1 MKLLAATII
10 FSTVFV
16 TVEAKGTRNGEMFQN
31 YKPQELLGLDLDLP
45 PVQQQLRQAEDWTA
59 ALKYVASKG
68 TDRSLQE
75 EGEEEDDDDDD
86 DDTTPPQPYLPDKFT
101 FTGDI
106 TQSGTGR

>member
-59 ALKYVASKG
+59 ALEYVARKG

-75 EGEEEDDDDDD
+75 EGEEEEDD

>member
-10 FSTVFV
+10 FSAVFV
-16 TVEAKGTRNGEMFQN
+16 TVEAKGTRNGEMLQN

-45 PVQQQLRQAEDWTA
+45 PVQQQLRLAEDWTA

-75 EGEEEDDDDDD
+75 EGEEDN
-86 DDTTPPQPYLPDKFT
+86 DDTTPQPYLPNKFT

-106 TQSGTGR
+106 TQSGLGK

>member
-10 FSTVFV
+10 FPTVFV
-16 TVEAKGTRNGEMFQN
+16 AVEAKGTRNGEMFQN

-59 ALKYVASKG
+59 ALEYVASKG

-75 EGEEEDDDDDD
+75 EEDDD

>member
-10 FSTVFV
+10 FSAVFV
-16 TVEAKGTRNGEMFQN
+16 TVEAKGTRNGEMLQN
-31 YKPQELLGLDLDLP
+31 YKPQELLGLNLDLP

-75 EGEEEDDDDDD
+75 KGEEDD
-86 DDTTPPQPYLPDKFT
+86 DDTTPPQPYLPNKFT

-106 TQSGTGR
+106 TQSGLGK

>member
-10 FSTVFV
+10 FSAVFV
-16 TVEAKGTRNGEMFQN
+16 TVEAKGTRNGEMLQN
-31 YKPQELLGLDLDLP
+31 YKPQELLGLDLDLDLP

-75 EGEEEDDDDDD
+75 EEEEEDD
-86 DDTTPPQPYLPDKFT
+86 DDTTPPQPYLPNKFT

-106 TQSGTGR
+106 TQSGVGK

>member
-10 FSTVFV
+10 FSAVFV
-16 TVEAKGTRNGEMFQN
+16 TVEAKGTRNGEMLQN
-31 YKPQELLGLDLDLP
+31 YKPQELLGLNLDLP

-68 TDRSLQE
+68 TDRSLRE
-75 EGEEEDDDDDD
+75 EGEEDD
-86 DDTTPPQPYLPDKFT
+86 DDTTPPQPYLPNKFT

-106 TQSGTGR
+106 TQSGLGK

>member
-31 YKPQELLGLDLDLP
+31 YKPQELLGLDLDLT
-45 PVQQQLRQAEDWTA
+45 PVQQQFRQAEDWTA

-75 EGEEEDDDDDD
+75 EGEEDDDD

-101 FTGDI
+101 FTGNI
-106 TQSGTGR
+106 YQSGLGK

>member
-16 TVEAKGTRNGEMFQN
+16 TVEAKGTRNCEMFQN

-75 EGEEEDDDDDD
+75 EGEEEEDD

>member
-10 FSTVFV
+10 FSAVFV
-16 TVEAKGTRNGEMFQN
+16 TVEAKGTRNGEMLQN
-31 YKPQELLGLDLDLP
+31 YKPQELLGLNLDLP

-75 EGEEEDDDDDD
+75 EGEEDD
-86 DDTTPPQPYLPDKFT
+86 DDTTPPQPYLPNKFT

-106 TQSGTGR
+106 TQSGLGK

>member
-75 EGEEEDDDDDD
+75 EGEEEGDD

>member
-75 EGEEEDDDDDD
+75 EGEEGEE